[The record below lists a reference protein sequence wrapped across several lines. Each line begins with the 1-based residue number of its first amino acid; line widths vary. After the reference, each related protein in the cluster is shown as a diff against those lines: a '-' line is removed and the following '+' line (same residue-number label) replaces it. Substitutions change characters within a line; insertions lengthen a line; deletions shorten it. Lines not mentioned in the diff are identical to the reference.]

1 MPTVAAD
8 RRKKATV
15 TAAGKRFNLRWS
27 LIPEL
32 LLSSVLIFIA
42 LELIFFA
49 AGLGDQEFLQPDP
62 CTGTAPMPGKHV
74 TWRQEGF
81 SRTTFNSFG
90 MRDKERL
97 ITKQPNA
104 FRIAVLGDSYVE
116 ALQVERSQSFCQLV
130 ENLLNTDL
138 PNTHVEVLNFG
149 VSAYNLGQMY
159 LRLKHLALDFK
170 PDLVILSM
178 RIDQS
183 PQLDPNPHGGML
195 FARPTFAAGPDGLL
209 KQDNSIQE
217 DWLNSPDGKRMQLI
231 SWLRRYSRVW
241 GVISLSAQH
250 LSRSNKDD
258 RWGYQERPVERQW
271 PVAHALI
278 QACKDICNRQDCRFM
293 ILALPGPGLQHN
305 QQQLDLLSNS
315 AGTLAVPFLNLT
327 PSFNE
332 AKKNGKNLYYSCHMN
347 EDGHKL
353 LAGELSKFIAQTH
366 LLAPAP

>member
-8 RRKKATV
+8 SRKKATV

-81 SRTTFNSFG
+81 SRTIFNSFG

-116 ALQVERSQSFCQLV
+116 ALQVERSKSFCQLV

-159 LRLKHLALDFK
+159 LRLKHLAVDFK

-278 QACKDICNRQDCRFM
+278 QACKDICNQQDCRFM
-293 ILALPGPGLQHN
+293 ILALPGPGVQHN